1 MTKDDDYEELNDSN
15 IIELKIEREE
25 RSYEDRVRAI

>member
-25 RSYEDRVRAI
+25 EKNAAMKIE